1 MPTYQLFATTPK
13 AMETLLGD
21 ELHALGIANIK
32 ATLAGVAFQ
41 GDLETAYRACLWS
54 RTANRILLVLSS
66 FAVKSQQDLYN
77 GVQKIDWFE
86 HINPDDSFAVSFS
99 AKNSEAINNT
109 HFGALKVKDAIV
121 DQMRAK
127 FQTRP
132 SIDTEQPNIRINV
145 YLNGETAQLSLDLSG
160 ESLHRRGYRDVSI
173 KAPIKENL
181 AAAMLLRSGWPL
193 IAKQKGA
200 LIDPMCGSGTLLL
213 EGAMIAA
220 DYAPGLLRDYFGFT
234 GWKKHDAECWKK
246 LRAEAEQR
254 KKIGL
259 AKLPVIV
266 GFDQNRH
273 TVNTA
278 LAHIANAGLQNKI
291 HIERRDI
298 EDAEPAESWKPGL
311 LICNPPYGER
321 LGDEQ
326 ETAELYKKFG
336 DSLKAHFIGWK
347 AAMIISNPELGF
359 RLGIRSQKPITLF
372 NGALECKLLR
382 LDIEPGNFFIP
393 KAKTQEERIAQVNEI
408 SKAQE
413 QRIAQAAEIRSI
425 AQPETTDNLSI
436 KKPSPEGEGWVTTRM
451 QEVEQRREQLPR
463 GNQNKEKSLFESP
476 HPNLIMLDSPVQ
488 HPTGECKSAP
498 GGFVPQ
504 GEGAPPLSSTVH
516 TSELGAEMFANRL
529 KKNLKKLSNWAKQKR
544 ITCYRVYD
552 ADLPEYAVA
561 VDIYQGEQT
570 WVNVQEYEPPK
581 SIDQHKADQRLA
593 GLLAEIPR
601 VLGVNREQVFL
612 KIRRK
617 QKSTDQYEKYG
628 DQGRFHS
635 IEEGGCQLLVNF
647 EDYLDTGLFLDHRPI
662 RLLIQKQAKD
672 KHFLNLFAYTGSATV
687 HAAMGGA
694 KSTTTVD
701 MSNTYINWAKKNLAL
716 NTDQGAHEFIQ
727 ADCLEWLENE
737 ARQPSKH
744 YDLIFLDPPTFSN
757 SKRMDEAF
765 DIQNDHVQLI
775 NNAIA
780 LLSPGGILYFSTNFR
795 RFKIDHQ
802 ALADLIVED
811 ISAATIPEDFA
822 RNPKIHYCWR
832 IQE

>member
-13 AMETLLGD
+13 AMETILTD
-21 ELHALGIANIK
+21 ELQALGVNNIK

-66 FAVKSQQDLYN
+66 FEVKTQEDLYN

-86 HINPDDSFAVSFS
+86 HINPEDSFAVSFS
-99 AKNSEAINNT
+99 AKNSAAINNT

-121 DQMRAK
+121 DQMRAR

-132 SIDTEQPNIRINV
+132 SINTEQPNIRINV
-145 YLNGETAQLSLDLSG
+145 YLNGENAQLSLDLSG

-173 KAPIKENL
+173 KAPMKENL
-181 AAAMLLRSGWPL
+181 AAAMLLRSGWPQ
-193 IAKQKGA
+193 IAKQQGS

-234 GWKKHDAECWKK
+234 GWKKHDAQCWKK

-259 AKLPVIV
+259 EKLPVIV

-291 HIERRDI
+291 HVERRDI

-336 DSLKAHFIGWK
+336 ESLKAHFIGWK

-359 RLGIRSQKPITLF
+359 RLGLRSQKPITLF

-382 LDIEPGNFFIP
+382 LDIEESNFFIP
-393 KAKTQEERIAQVNEI
+393 KAKTQEERIAQAIET
-408 SKAQE
+408 SKIQE
-413 QRIAQAAEIRSI
+413 QRIAQATETSTTQ
-425 AQPETTDNLSI
+425 QPETIRADTLAGQD
-436 KKPSPEGEGWVTTRM
+436 V
-451 QEVEQRREQLPR
+451 
-463 GNQNKEKSLFESP
+463 
-476 HPNLIMLDSPVQ
+476 
-488 HPTGECKSAP
+488 
-498 GGFVPQ
+498 
-504 GEGAPPLSSTVH
+504 
-516 TSELGAEMFANRL
+516 SELGAEMFANRL
-529 KKNLKKLSNWAKQKR
+529 KKNLKKLSHWAKQNR

-561 VDIYQGEQT
+561 VDIYQGDQT
-570 WVNVQEYEPPK
+570 WINVQEYEPPK

-601 VLGVNREQVFL
+601 VLGVNSDQVFL

-617 QKSTDQYEKYG
+617 QKSTDQYEKHD
-628 DQGRFHS
+628 DQGRFHI
-635 IEEGGCQLLVNF
+635 IEEGGCKLLVNF

-662 RLLIQKQAKD
+662 RMLIQKQAKD
-672 KHFLNLFAYTGSATV
+672 KSFLNLFAYTGSATV

-701 MSNTYINWAKKNLAL
+701 MSNTYINWAKKNMAL
-716 NTDQGAHEFIQ
+716 NANEGAHEFIQ
-727 ADCLEWLENE
+727 ADCLEWLAAE
-737 ARQPSKH
+737 AQLANRH

-757 SKRMDEAF
+757 SKRMDAVF
-765 DIQNDHVQLI
+765 DIQNDHAQLI
-775 NNAIA
+775 NNAIS
-780 LLSPGGILYFSTNFR
+780 LLSPGGVLYFSTNFR
-795 RFKIDHQ
+795 RFKIDKQ
-802 ALADLIVED
+802 ALSDLIVED

>member
-1 MPTYQLFATTPK
+1 MPTYPLFATTPK
-13 AMETLLGD
+13 AMETILTE
-21 ELHALGIANIK
+21 ELQALGITHIK

-66 FAVKSQQDLYN
+66 FEVKAQEDLYN
-77 GVQKIDWFE
+77 GVQAIDWFE
-86 HINPDDSFAVSFS
+86 HINPDDTFAVSFS
-99 AKNSEAINNT
+99 SKNSPAINNT

-127 FQTRP
+127 FNLRP
-132 SIDTEQPNIRINV
+132 SIDTTQPSIRINV
-145 YLNGETAQLSLDLSG
+145 YLHNEIAQLSLDLSG
-160 ESLHRRGYRDVSI
+160 ESLHRRGYRDVNI
-173 KAPIKENL
+173 KAPMKENL
-181 AAAMLLRSGWPL
+181 AAAMLLRCGWPQ
-193 IAKQKGA
+193 IAKEQGS

-220 DYAPGLLRDYFGFT
+220 DYAPGLLRNYFGFL

-246 LRAEAEQR
+246 LRSEAMQR
-254 KKIGL
+254 KKIGME
-259 AKLPVIV
+259 KLPVIA

-273 TVNTA
+273 TVNAA
-278 LAHIANAGLQNKI
+278 LTHIANAGLQNKI
-291 HIERRDI
+291 HVERRDI

-336 DSLKAHFIGWK
+336 ESLKAHFLGWK

-382 LDIEPGNFFIP
+382 LNIEEGNFFIP
-393 KAKTQEERIAQVNEI
+393 KAKTQEDRITQAIET
-408 SKAQE
+408 STAE
-413 QRIAQAAEIRSI
+413 Q
-425 AQPETTDNLSI
+425 T
-436 KKPSPEGEGWVTTRM
+436 
-451 QEVEQRREQLPR
+451 
-463 GNQNKEKSLFESP
+463 
-476 HPNLIMLDSPVQ
+476 
-488 HPTGECKSAP
+488 
-498 GGFVPQ
+498 
-504 GEGAPPLSSTVH
+504 EGA
-516 TSELGAEMFANRL
+516 GATMFANRL
-529 KKNLKKLSNWAKQKR
+529 QKNLKKLSKWARQNR

-552 ADLPEYAVA
+552 ADLPEYAAA
-561 VDIYQGEQT
+561 VDIYQGDET
-570 WVNVQEYEPPK
+570 WVNIQEYEPPK

-593 GLLAEIPR
+593 GLLAEIPQ
-601 VLGVNREQVFL
+601 VLGVKREQVFL

-617 QKSTDQYEKYG
+617 QRSTDQYEKHG
-628 DQGRFHS
+628 DQGRFHVV
-635 IEEGGCQLLVNF
+635 EEGGCKLLVNF

-662 RLLIQKQAKD
+662 RLMIQQQTKD
-672 KHFLNLFAYTGSATV
+672 KRFLNLFAYTGSATV

-701 MSNTYINWAKKNLAL
+701 MSNTYIGWAKNNMAL
-716 NTDQGAHEFIQ
+716 NKTTGEHEFIQ
-727 ADCLEWLENE
+727 ADCLEWL
-737 ARQPSKH
+737 AQAAKQPDSRQ

-757 SKRMDEAF
+757 SKRMDDVF

-775 NNAIA
+775 NNAVA
-780 LLSPGGILYFSTNFR
+780 LLAPGGVLYFSTNFR
-795 RFKIDHQ
+795 RFKIDLA
-802 ALADLIVED
+802 ALSGLTVND

-822 RNPKIHYCWR
+822 RNPRIHYCWS
-832 IQE
+832 IQRDA

>member
-13 AMETLLGD
+13 AMETILTD
-21 ELHALGIANIK
+21 ELQALGVKNIK
-32 ATLAGVAFQ
+32 ATMAGVAFQ

-66 FAVKSQQDLYN
+66 FEVKNQEDLYN

-86 HINPDDSFAVSFS
+86 HINSEDSFAVSFS
-99 AKNSEAINNT
+99 AKNSAAINNT

-132 SIDTEQPNIRINV
+132 SINTEQPNIRINV

-160 ESLHRRGYRDVSI
+160 ESLHRRGYRDVNI
-173 KAPIKENL
+173 KAPMKENL
-181 AAAMLLRSGWPL
+181 AAAMLLRSGWPQ
-193 IAKQKGA
+193 IAKQHGS

-220 DYAPGLLRDYFGFT
+220 DYAPGLLRDYFGFI
-234 GWKKHDAECWKK
+234 GWKKHDAGCWKK

-259 AKLPVIV
+259 EKLPVIV

-291 HIERRDI
+291 HVERRDI

-336 DSLKAHFIGWK
+336 ASLKTHFIGWK

-382 LDIEPGNFFIP
+382 LDIEENNFFIP
-393 KAKTQEERIAQVNEI
+393 KAKTQEERIAQVTEI

-413 QRIAQAAEIRSI
+413 QRIAQATESSPTP
-425 AQPETTDNLSI
+425 QPETT
-436 KKPSPEGEGWVTTRM
+436 SP
-451 QEVEQRREQLPR
+451 PPPY
-463 GNQNKEKSLFESP
+463 KE
-476 HPNLIMLDSPVQ
+476 
-488 HPTGECKSAP
+488 A
-498 GGFVPQ
+498 
-504 GEGAPPLSSTVH
+504 
-516 TSELGAEMFANRL
+516 SELGAEMFANRL
-529 KKNLKKLSNWAKQKR
+529 KKNLKKLSKWAKQNH

-561 VDIYQGEQT
+561 VDIYQGEAYRSQLTPLAHIPVGEQT

-601 VLGVNREQVFL
+601 VLGISSDQVFL

-617 QKSTDQYEKYG
+617 QKSTDQYEKHG
-628 DQGRFHS
+628 DQGHFHI
-635 IEEGGCQLLVNF
+635 IEEGDCKLLVNF

-662 RLLIQKQAKD
+662 RMLIQQQAKG
-672 KHFLNLFAYTGSATV
+672 KSFLNLFAYTGSATV

-701 MSNTYINWAKKNLAL
+701 MSNTYINWAKKNMAL
-716 NTDQGAHEFIQ
+716 NINQGEACRSQLTPLSVDEHEFIQ

-737 ARQPSKH
+737 AKQPSKH

-757 SKRMDEAF
+757 SKRMDDVF

-775 NNAIA
+775 NNAIS

-795 RFKIDHQ
+795 RFKLDKQ
-802 ALADLIVED
+802 ALSEFIVED

>member
-1 MPTYQLFATTPK
+1 
-13 AMETLLGD
+13 METILTD
-21 ELHALGIANIK
+21 ELQALGVNNIK

-41 GDLETAYRACLWS
+41 GDLATAYRACLWS

-66 FAVKSQQDLYN
+66 FEVKSQEDLYK

-86 HINPDDSFAVSFS
+86 HINPEDSFAVSFS
-99 AKNSEAINNT
+99 AKNSAAINNT

-121 DQMRAK
+121 DQMRAR

-132 SIDTEQPNIRINV
+132 SINTEQPNIRINV
-145 YLNGETAQLSLDLSG
+145 YLNGENAQLSLDLSG

-173 KAPIKENL
+173 KAPMKENL
-181 AAAMLLRSGWPL
+181 AAAMLLRSGWPQ
-193 IAKQKGA
+193 IAKQQGS

-234 GWKKHDAECWKK
+234 GWKKHDAQCWKK

-259 AKLPVIV
+259 EKLPVIV

-291 HIERRDI
+291 HVERRDI

-336 DSLKAHFIGWK
+336 ESLKAHFVGWQ

-359 RLGIRSQKPITLF
+359 RLGLRSQKPITLF

-382 LDIEPGNFFIP
+382 MDIEESNFFVP
-393 KAKTQEERIAQVNEI
+393 KAKTQEERIAQAIETGRI
-408 SKAQE
+408 QE
-413 QRIAQAAEIRSI
+413 QRIAQATQAKT
-425 AQPETTDNLSI
+425 APQPETTSADA
-436 KKPSPEGEGWVTTRM
+436 
-451 QEVEQRREQLPR
+451 
-463 GNQNKEKSLFESP
+463 
-476 HPNLIMLDSPVQ
+476 
-488 HPTGECKSAP
+488 PTEP
-498 GGFVPQ
+498 DV
-504 GEGAPPLSSTVH
+504 
-516 TSELGAEMFANRL
+516 SELGAEMFANRL
-529 KKNLKKLSNWAKQKR
+529 KKNLKKLSNWAKQNR

-561 VDIYQGEQT
+561 VDIYQGDQT
-570 WVNVQEYEPPK
+570 WINVQEYEPPK

-601 VLGVNREQVFL
+601 VLGVNSEQVFL

-617 QKSTDQYEKYG
+617 QKSTDQYEKHG
-628 DQGRFHS
+628 DQGRFHI
-635 IEEGGCQLLVNF
+635 IEEGGCKLLVNF

-662 RLLIQKQAKD
+662 RMLIQKQAKD
-672 KHFLNLFAYTGSATV
+672 KRFLNLFAYTGSATV

-701 MSNTYINWAKKNLAL
+701 MSNTYINWAKKNMAL
-716 NTDQGAHEFIQ
+716 NANEGEHEFIQ
-727 ADCLEWLENE
+727 ADCLEWLAAE
-737 ARQPSKH
+737 AQLADRH

-757 SKRMDEAF
+757 SKRMDDVF

-775 NNAIA
+775 NNAIS
-780 LLSPGGILYFSTNFR
+780 LLSPGGVLYFSTNFR
-795 RFKIDHQ
+795 RFKIDKQ
-802 ALADLIVED
+802 ALSDLIVED

>member
-1 MPTYQLFATTPK
+1 
-13 AMETLLGD
+13 METILTD
-21 ELHALGIANIK
+21 ELQALGVNNIK

-66 FAVKSQQDLYN
+66 FEVKTQEDLYN

-86 HINPDDSFAVSFS
+86 HINPEDSFAVSFS
-99 AKNSEAINNT
+99 AKNSAAINNT

-121 DQMRAK
+121 DQMRAR

-132 SIDTEQPNIRINV
+132 SINTEQPNIRINV
-145 YLNGETAQLSLDLSG
+145 YLNGENAQLSLDLSG

-173 KAPIKENL
+173 KAPMKENL
-181 AAAMLLRSGWPL
+181 AAAMLLRSGWPQ
-193 IAKQKGA
+193 IAKQQGS

-234 GWKKHDAECWKK
+234 GWKKHDAQCWKK

-259 AKLPVIV
+259 EKLPVIV

-291 HIERRDI
+291 HVERRDI

-336 DSLKAHFIGWK
+336 ESLKAHFIGWK

-359 RLGIRSQKPITLF
+359 RLGLRSQKPITLF

-382 LDIEPGNFFIP
+382 LDIEESNFFIP
-393 KAKTQEERIAQVNEI
+393 KAKTQEERIAQAIETGKI
-408 SKAQE
+408 QE
-413 QRIAQAAEIRSI
+413 QRIAQATQTKTTP
-425 AQPETTDNLSI
+425 QPETT
-436 KKPSPEGEGWVTTRM
+436 
-451 QEVEQRREQLPR
+451 
-463 GNQNKEKSLFESP
+463 
-476 HPNLIMLDSPVQ
+476 
-488 HPTGECKSAP
+488 SADTLA
-498 GGFVPQ
+498 GQDV
-504 GEGAPPLSSTVH
+504 
-516 TSELGAEMFANRL
+516 SELGAEMFANRL
-529 KKNLKKLSNWAKQKR
+529 KKNLKKLSNWAKQNR

-561 VDIYQGEQT
+561 VDIYQGEACRSQLTPLAYIPVGDRT
-570 WVNVQEYEPPK
+570 WINVQEYEPPK

-617 QKSTDQYEKYG
+617 QKSTDQYEKHD
-628 DQGRFHS
+628 DQGRFHI
-635 IEEGGCQLLVNF
+635 IEEGGCKLLVNF

-662 RLLIQKQAKD
+662 RMLIQKQAKD
-672 KHFLNLFAYTGSATV
+672 KSFLNLFAYTGSATV

-701 MSNTYINWAKKNLAL
+701 MSNTYINWAKKNMAL
-716 NTDQGAHEFIQ
+716 NANEGAHEFIQ
-727 ADCLEWLENE
+727 ADCLEWLAAE
-737 ARQPSKH
+737 AQLANRH

-757 SKRMDEAF
+757 SKRMDAVF

-775 NNAIA
+775 NNAIS
-780 LLSPGGILYFSTNFR
+780 LLSPGGVLYFSTNFR
-795 RFKIDHQ
+795 RFKIDKQ
-802 ALADLIVED
+802 ALSDLIVED

>member
-1 MPTYQLFATTPK
+1 
-13 AMETLLGD
+13 MESILTD
-21 ELHALGIANIK
+21 ELQALGVNNIK

-66 FAVKSQQDLYN
+66 FEVKTQEDLYI

-86 HINPDDSFAVSFS
+86 HINPEDSFAVSFS

-121 DQMRAK
+121 DQMRAR

-132 SIDTEQPNIRINV
+132 SINTEQPNIRINV

-173 KAPIKENL
+173 KAPMKENL
-181 AAAMLLRSGWPL
+181 AAAMLLRSGWPQ
-193 IAKQKGA
+193 IAKQQGS

-234 GWKKHDAECWKK
+234 GWKKHDTQCWKK

-259 AKLPVIV
+259 EKLPVIV

-278 LAHIANAGLQNKI
+278 LAHIANAGLQHKI
-291 HIERRDI
+291 HVERRDI

-321 LGDEQ
+321 LGDEL

-336 DSLKAHFIGWK
+336 ASLKAHFLGWK

-382 LDIEPGNFFIP
+382 MDIEESNFFIP
-393 KAKTQEERIAQVNEI
+393 KAKTQEERIAHVTEI

-413 QRIAQAAEIRSI
+413 QRIAQTTETRPNPH
-425 AQPETTDNLSI
+425 PETTSAD
-436 KKPSPEGEGWVTTRM
+436 M
-451 QEVEQRREQLPR
+451 
-463 GNQNKEKSLFESP
+463 
-476 HPNLIMLDSPVQ
+476 
-488 HPTGECKSAP
+488 PTGKETS
-498 GGFVPQ
+498 VPEAVNVANTNA
-504 GEGAPPLSSTVH
+504 GELVA
-516 TSELGAEMFANRL
+516 AEMFTNRL
-529 KKNLKKLSNWAKQKR
+529 KKNLKKLSKWAKQNQ

-601 VLGVNREQVFL
+601 VLGVHSDQVFL

-617 QKSTDQYEKYG
+617 QKNTDQYEKHG
-628 DQGRFHS
+628 DQGRFHI
-635 IEEGGCQLLVNF
+635 IEEGGCKLLVNF

-662 RLLIQKQAKD
+662 RMMIQQQAKG
-672 KHFLNLFAYTGSATV
+672 KSFLNLFAYTGSATV
-687 HAAMGGA
+687 HAVMGGA

-716 NTDQGAHEFIQ
+716 NITQGEACRSQLTPLAYIPVGDHEFIQ
-727 ADCLEWLENE
+727 ADCLEWLATE
-737 ARQPSKH
+737 AESTNRH
-744 YDLIFLDPPTFSN
+744 YDMIFLDPPTFSN

-765 DIQNDHVQLI
+765 DIQTDHVQLI
-775 NNAIA
+775 NHAIS

-795 RFKIDHQ
+795 RFKIDKQ
-802 ALADLIVED
+802 ALSDLIVED

-832 IQE
+832 IKE